1 MKKVLIIGIGA
12 DHTVYIVKTT
22 NYNNALMA
30 SQKARGASSYT
41 IPFDISGLPSGVY
54 AVLLETPF
62 GNSLRKV
69 ILK

>member
-1 MKKVLIIGIGA
+1 
-12 DHTVYIVKTT
+12 
-22 NYNNALMA
+22 MA
-30 SQKARGASSYT
+30 TEKARGESTYN